1 MLNKE
6 EIENQELAM
15 KIHRALDYIYST
27 IKENGEISQFKKDVM
42 IIINILLEKQ
52 LNKEELTACEI
63 AFKNQQSRIQ
73 IEKEKYIQRKIEQ
86 LEADLYEANNTINQ
100 YKEREQKLIKYLEK
114 DITEENIRI
123 INNSR
128 HNGKHVKDLIELEKE
143 LIIDVLNQ
151 YRRETLERLKEEK
164 NE

>member
-1 MLNKE
+1 MINKE
-6 EIENQELAM
+6 EIDDEALALR
-15 KIHRALDYIYST
+15 IHRALDYIYSA
-27 IKENGEISQFKKDVM
+27 IRENGEISQFKEDVM

-86 LEADLYEANNTINQ
+86 LEADLYEENNIIND
-100 YKEREQKLIKYLEK
+100 YIEDRQKLINYLEK
-114 DITEENIRI
+114 EIEVNRKEMNNTNI
-123 INNSR
+123 
-128 HNGKHVKDLIELEKE
+128 K
-143 LIIDVLNQ
+143 LNQ
-151 YRRETLERLKEEK
+151 IHFMKRIEYAKEILEMAKGEK

>member
-1 MLNKE
+1 MINKE
-6 EIENQELAM
+6 EIEEYKQTLRNEKVLFGIQ
-15 KIHRALDYIYST
+15 
-27 IKENGEISQFKKDVM
+27 KDVC
-42 IIINILLEKQ
+42 LHARVSVEK
-52 LNKEELTACEI
+52 LVE
-63 AFKNQQSRIQ
+63 
-73 IEKEKYIQRKIEQ
+73 YIEQ

-100 YKEREQKLIKYLEK
+100 YKEREQKLINYLEK

-151 YRRETLERLKEEK
+151 YRRETLERLKGEK

>member
-1 MLNKE
+1 MINKE
-6 EIENQELAM
+6 EIDDEALALR
-15 KIHRALDYIYST
+15 IHRALDYIYSA
-27 IKENGEISQFKKDVM
+27 IRENGEISQFKEDVM

-86 LEADLYEANNTINQ
+86 LEADLYEANNIIND
-100 YKEREQKLIKYLEK
+100 YIEDRQKLINYLEK
-114 DITEENIRI
+114 EIEVNRKEMNNTNI
-123 INNSR
+123 
-128 HNGKHVKDLIELEKE
+128 K
-143 LIIDVLNQ
+143 LNQ
-151 YRRETLERLKEEK
+151 IHFMKRIEYAKEILEMAKGEK

>member
-114 DITEENIRI
+114 DIDNMG
-123 INNSR
+123 S
-128 HNGKHVKDLIELEKE
+128 GSSMYLVKLSLKAVLEMIKG
-143 LIIDVLNQ
+143 
-151 YRRETLERLKEEK
+151 EK

>member
-6 EIENQELAM
+6 EIEIQLNA
-15 KIHRALDYIYST
+15 
-27 IKENGEISQFKKDVM
+27 ISDIMF
-42 IIINILLEKQ
+42 LLEENLCEIMKQKIDKVRKYIKQ
-52 LNKEELTACEI
+52 L
-63 AFKNQQSRIQ
+63 
-73 IEKEKYIQRKIEQ
+73 EKEKEESYWQGYIKKQQESIEICKICKYRDKYRQ

-128 HNGKHVKDLIELEKE
+128 HNEKHVKDLIELEKE

-151 YRRETLERLKEEK
+151 YRRETLERLKGEK

>member
-15 KIHRALDYIYST
+15 KIHRTLNYIYST

-114 DITEENIRI
+114 DIDNMG
-123 INNSR
+123 S
-128 HNGKHVKDLIELEKE
+128 GSSMYLVKLSLKAVLEMIKG
-143 LIIDVLNQ
+143 
-151 YRRETLERLKEEK
+151 EK